1 MRDGVGSLAGTGV
14 KLARRRVAAFPVLAF
29 LVSIGVLALVMAG
42 HGSTAAQQTITI
54 RGSVVNGTAGG
65 ELGAE
70 LQVLLLVT
78 DADGGLLSTGQTMVD
93 SEGGFVL
100 VDIPRAED
108 GVYALRVNFDGVP
121 YEKSL
126 SLEEALDEVVLTVY
140 ETTQD
145 GSQVRVTRQIMVIAG
160 VNGGDREVSALEF
173 VQLTNS
179 GDRTLVPDLGN
190 PTTFLRFAL
199 PPLATEL
206 DVRSSRSLLG
216 GDILSIGTGFAV
228 TSPVPPGEHNVEF
241 SFRFPYEGNSV
252 SYRQSLPQGADLYQV
267 LLPRELEQVR
277 VRPLGPVSPVSVEG
291 SEFLVW
297 EQKGIDRG
305 QGVQLELTNLPQ
317 PSLASRLWDGVTNE
331 TFWQVAV
338 PSVLGA
344 VLAVLLLV
352 GVLRR
357 PRPKLSPVV
366 PGGDG
371 IDRDLARREGLVR
384 EVASL
389 DDEFQGGVL
398 PEDEYRR
405 QRDALLSRI
414 RGISGRVGDAA
425 REPQ

>member
-1 MRDGVGSLAGTGV
+1 MRDGVGSPAGTRV
-14 KLARRRVAAFPVLAF
+14 KLARRRAVAFPLLAF
-29 LVSIGVLALVMAG
+29 VVSAGILALAMAG
-42 HGSTAAQQTITI
+42 HGSAAAQETITI
-54 RGSVVNGTAGG
+54 RGSVVNGTAGS
-65 ELGAE
+65 ELGTE

-78 DADGGLLSTGQTMVD
+78 DADGGRIHTGQALTSPD
-93 SEGGFVL
+93 GRFVL
-100 VDIPRAED
+100 DDVPKAED
-108 GVYALRVNFDGVP
+108 GTYAFRVNFQGVDYDG
-121 YEKSL
+121 SIGL
-126 SLEEALDEVVLTVY
+126 GEALDEVMVTVY

-160 VNGGDREVSALEF
+160 ANGGDREVSAIEF
-173 VQLTNS
+173 VQLTND
-179 GDRTLVPDLGN
+179 GDRTLLPDLSN

-199 PPLATEL
+199 PPLATDL
-206 DVRSSRSLLG
+206 SVRSSPVLSG
-216 GDILSIGTGFAV
+216 SDILSIGTGFAV
-228 TSPVPPGEHNVEF
+228 TSPVPPGEHSVEF

-267 LLPRELEQVR
+267 LLPRDLEQVR
-277 VRPLGPVSPVSVEG
+277 VRPLSPVSPVSAEG

-297 EQKGIDRG
+297 EQKGIGRG

-331 TFWQVAV
+331 TFWQMAV

-357 PRPKLSPVV
+357 PPPRLSPVV
-366 PGGDG
+366 PGGEE
-371 IDRDLARREGLVR
+371 IDRDLARREALVR

-389 DDEFQGGVL
+389 DDEFQGGAL
-398 PEDEYRR
+398 PEDEYMR

-414 RGISGRVGDAA
+414 RGISETAYDAA
-425 REPQ
+425 GEPQ

>member
-1 MRDGVGSLAGTGV
+1 MRDGIGSSAGTRV
-14 KLARRRVAAFPVLAF
+14 KLARCRASGHLR
-29 LVSIGVLALVMAG
+29 LALLTVAG
-42 HGSTAAQQTITI
+42 IVALLAASPGSAVAQETITI
-54 RGSVVNGTAGG
+54 RGSVVNGTAGS
-65 ELGAE
+65 ELGME

-93 SEGGFVL
+93 SDGWFVL
-100 VDIPRAED
+100 DDVPRAEN

-126 SLEEALDEVVLTVY
+126 SLQEALDDVALMVY

-160 VNGGDREVSALEF
+160 ADGGDREVSAIEF
-173 VQLTNS
+173 VQLTNA
-179 GDRTLVPDLGN
+179 GDRTLLPDLGN

-206 DVRSSRSLLG
+206 SVRSSPVLSG
-216 GDILSIGTGFAV
+216 SDILSIGTGFAV
-228 TSPVPPGEHNVEF
+228 TSPVPPGEHSVEF

-267 LLPRELEQVR
+267 LLPRDLEQVQ
-277 VRPLGPVSPVSVEG
+277 VRPLNPVSPVNIEE

-297 EQKGIDRG
+297 EERGIGRG
-305 QGVQLELTNLPQ
+305 QGVQLEFVNLPQ
-317 PSLASRLWDGVTNE
+317 PSLASRLWDGVTSE
-331 TFWQVAV
+331 TFWQVAI
-338 PSVLGA
+338 PSVVGA
-344 VLAVLLLV
+344 ALAVLLLV
-352 GVLRR
+352 GVLGGQRSRR
-357 PRPKLSPVV
+357 SPVATS
-366 PGGDG
+366 GGEV
-371 IDRDLARREGLVR
+371 DRGLASREALVR

-398 PEDEYRR
+398 PEDEYMR

-414 RGISGRVGDAA
+414 CGIAGPTDDAA
-425 REPQ
+425 GEPK